1 MYIVHSF
8 KMYCHMTLYIVYEKM
23 YLLIYLD
30 ENFSAKLLL
39 EILRQTLQATIL
51 QSQRYSSVD
60 RLNVDVMVFN
70 IT

>member
-1 MYIVHSF
+1 MVQEKNIYDS
-8 KMYCHMTLYIVYEKM
+8 LYIVYEKM
-23 YLLIYLD
+23 YLRIYLD
-30 ENFSAKLLL
+30 HNTSAKLLL

-60 RLNVDVMVFN
+60 RLNLDVIVFN

>member
-1 MYIVHSF
+1 
-8 KMYCHMTLYIVYEKM
+8 MTLYIVYEEM

-30 ENFSAKLLL
+30 HNISARLLL
-39 EILRQTLQATIL
+39 GILRQTLQATIL
-51 QSQRYSSVD
+51 QNSNYSSVD

>member
-1 MYIVHSF
+1 
-8 KMYCHMTLYIVYEKM
+8 MTLHIVYEER

-30 ENFSAKLLL
+30 HNLSAKLLL
-39 EILRQTLQATIL
+39 EILRQTLQTTIL
-51 QSQRYSSVD
+51 QGQRYSSVD